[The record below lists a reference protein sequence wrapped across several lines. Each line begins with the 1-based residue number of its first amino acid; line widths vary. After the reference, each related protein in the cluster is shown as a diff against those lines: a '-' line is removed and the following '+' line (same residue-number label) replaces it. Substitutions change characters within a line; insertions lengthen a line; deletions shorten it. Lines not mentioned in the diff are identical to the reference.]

1 MKKLT
6 LLLLLAFQGA
16 FLFAQKDKEK
26 LFIGTSKLYESDTP
40 RTFLI
45 FGVNH
50 DSYQK
55 DFLKVAGKP
64 SSNTTGIMQWN
75 DVAVAGL
82 SDHTQVKLTDGI
94 MTKDK
99 INETACFIAFTSPR
113 DKKKKLATLQ
123 SNQERYM
130 EISFLNTQGD
140 NIVHTPATEEIS
152 RDFLYKVYQ
161 RK

>member
-1 MKKLT
+1 MKKLI
-6 LLLLLAFQGA
+6 LLLLLAFQA
-16 FLFAQKDKEK
+16 VSLFAQKEEGK

-45 FGVNH
+45 FGVDR

-75 DVAVAGL
+75 NVAVAGL

-94 MTKDK
+94 MTTDK
-99 INETACFIAFTSPR
+99 INKNACFIAFTNPE
-113 DKKKKLATLQ
+113 DKRKKLAMLQ
-123 SNQERYM
+123 PNQERYM

-140 NIVHTPATEEIS
+140 NIVHTPAAEEIS